1 MAEVFQG
8 ISEVLSSA
16 YSALITAVP
25 PTAQLFIKF
34 FVISLLIVLYALF
47 VWKFYRTV
55 SKKDLIGLN
64 LNKYNKSKHPLMTK
78 VVASAL
84 FFIEYILI
92 TPFAIFLWFSVFT
105 IFLMLLAESISLSLL
120 LILSATTIAAIR
132 MISYHNEDLSRDVA
146 KLVPFTLLATSL
158 LNPNFFSVERIIGHI
173 TEIPNVFGNVLIYLL
188 FIVIL
193 ELVLRLLDFV
203 ITLFGLGNEI
213 SPKSKKEEED

>member
-1 MAEVFQG
+1 MTEVFQG

-16 YSALITAVP
+16 YAGLISAVP
-25 PTAQLFIKF
+25 PTAQTFIKF
-34 FVISLLIVLYALF
+34 FVIAILIVIYSLF

-64 LNKYNKSKHPLMTK
+64 LNKYNKSKHPFATK
-78 VVASAL
+78 TIASAL
-84 FFIEYILI
+84 FFVEYIII

-105 IFLMLLAESISLSLL
+105 LFLMMLAESISLNLL

-158 LNPNFFSVERIIGHI
+158 FNPNFFSVERILGHI
-173 TEIPNVFGNVLIYLL
+173 TQIPAVFGNVFIYLF
-188 FIVIL
+188 FIILL
-193 ELVLRLLDFV
+193 ELILRFLDFV
-203 ITLFGLGNEI
+203 IILLGVGDDM
-213 SPKSKKEEED
+213 PKSKKDEEE